1 MRKELSKVGALINNN
16 TFWGTLKIYK
26 KSKSDDNMHNHIIR
40 PFVQVGNEVDKIVMT
55 MLEHMVQPNIP
66 CALYR
71 SFWFDLVEPDKGD

>member
-1 MRKELSKVGALINNN
+1 
-16 TFWGTLKIYK
+16 
-26 KSKSDDNMHNHIIR
+26 MHNHIIR

-55 MLEHMVQPNIP
+55 MLEHMVQLDIP